1 MDAQTRCRVV
11 PRVLGTIIP
20 VLLAITSTSAAPPA
34 PANLV
39 AHVVG
44 STVTLTWTAPVGPVS
59 GYILEAGSSSG
70 LSDLARAAVG
80 SAPAFVAPGV
90 PAGTYFVRTR
100 AFDGQGEGPPSN
112 EVTVVVMG
120 PCAAPPNAPFGL
132 TSAVSGQVVSL
143 TWASS
148 GGCPPTNFVLQVRTA
163 GLSNLALVNMGLTT
177 SLSVA
182 APPGLYN
189 VRVFAQNPFGT
200 SGPSNEVIVQ
210 VTSQPSALCRL
221 LTAVLTPA
229 PYGDP
234 DKALM
239 TVQFPASAG
248 GSAFFSFTSYR
259 RGVGGQWI
267 EYDWW
272 RQQMV
277 LPTGY
282 SGRSELID
290 KPVGGAWRLD
300 FRCDGQVIAQR
311 EGSG

>member
-1 MDAQTRCRVV
+1 MDAQALCRVV
-11 PRVLGTIIP
+11 PRVLWTLIP
-20 VLLAITSTSAAPPA
+20 VLLAITSMSAAPA
-34 PANLV
+34 SPANLV

-59 GYILEAGSSSG
+59 GYVLEAGSSSG

-80 SAPAFVAPGV
+80 SAPAFVAVGV

-100 AFDGQGEGPPSN
+100 AFDAEGEGPPSN
-112 EVTVVVMG
+112 EVIVVVMG
-120 PCAAPPNAPFGL
+120 PCTAPPNAPFGL
-132 TSAVSGQVVSL
+132 TSTVSGQVVSL

-148 GGCPPTNFVLQVRTA
+148 GGCPPSNFALHVGTA
-163 GLSNLALVNMGLTT
+163 PGLSNLVIVNMGLTT
-177 SLSVA
+177 SLSA
-182 APPGLYN
+182 SAPQGLYHA
-189 VRVFAQNPFGT
+189 RVFARNRFGT

-210 VTSQPSALCRL
+210 VTGQPSSLCRL
-221 LTAVLTPA
+221 LTAVLTPT

-239 TVQFPASAG
+239 TARYPASAR

-259 RGVGGQWI
+259 RVGGQWI

-277 LPTGY
+277 LPDGS
-282 SGRSELID
+282 SGRSEFID
-290 KPVGGAWRLD
+290 KPTGGAWRLD

>member
-1 MDAQTRCRVV
+1 MDAQTLCRVV
-11 PRVLGTIIP
+11 RRVLWTIVP
-20 VLLAITSTSAAPPA
+20 LLAITSVSAAPLA
-34 PANLV
+34 PAILV

-70 LSDLARAAVG
+70 LNDLARAALG
-80 SAPAFVAPGV
+80 SAPAFVAAGV

-100 AFDGQGEGPPSN
+100 AFNAEGEGPPSN
-112 EVTVVVMG
+112 EVIVVVTG
-120 PCAAPPNAPFGL
+120 SCTAPPNAPFGL
-132 TSAVSGQVVSL
+132 TSTVSGQVVSL

-148 GGCPPTNFVLQVRTA
+148 GGCPPSNFAVHVGTA
-163 GLSNLALVNMGLTT
+163 PGLSNLVIANMGLRT
-177 SLSVA
+177 SLSGAV
-182 APPGLYN
+182 PPGLYH

-210 VTSQPSALCRL
+210 VTGQASALCGL
-221 LTAVLTPA
+221 LTAVLTPT

-239 TVQFPASAG
+239 TVRYPASAR

-259 RGVGGQWI
+259 RVGGQWI

-272 RQQMV
+272 RVQRV
-277 LPTGY
+277 LPDGSSST
-282 SGRSELID
+282 SQFID
-290 KPVGGAWRLD
+290 KPPGGAWRLD